1 MANAPRGSGGRILF
15 AECDPFRALQA
26 CFEGVRVETVMSE
39 IDIFVSSTGV
49 ITLDHM
55 KKLNE
60 ITVVGNT
67 GHFDNEIDF
76 AGSGDVFD
84 TYRGRKAGFSGFPR
98 LPDLLGF
105 P

>member
-1 MANAPRGSGGRILF
+1 MANALRGSGGRILF

-26 CFEGVRVETVMSE
+26 CIEGVRVETVMSE

-60 ITVVGNT
+60 IKLVGNT
-67 GHFDNEIDF
+67 GHFDTRSTSL
-76 AGSGDVFD
+76 AQ
-84 TYRGRKAGFSGFPR
+84 GR
-98 LPDLLGF
+98 L
-105 P
+105 